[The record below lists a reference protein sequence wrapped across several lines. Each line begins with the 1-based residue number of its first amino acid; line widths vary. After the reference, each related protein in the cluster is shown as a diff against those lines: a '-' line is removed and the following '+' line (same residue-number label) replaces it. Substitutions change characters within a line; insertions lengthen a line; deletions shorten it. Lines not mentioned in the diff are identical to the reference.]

1 MKFTKIVARQSP
13 AATTFFA
20 VAFIVIGLFLVA
32 NSMTAA
38 AVVAFVVAALSLVG
52 LVLQIRERR
61 RP

>member
-1 MKFTKIVARQSP
+1 MKLTKIIARQSP

-20 VAFIVIGLFLVA
+20 VAFIVIGLFLAA

-38 AVVAFVVAALSLVG
+38 AVIAFVVAAVSVAG

-61 RP
+61 RS